1 MFFHKISLEMCQFTE
16 IPVTSLTASHL
27 PGLEKHPR
35 SELFRE
41 TVVPRHHEGSI
52 EDPLKPP

>member
-41 TVVPRHHEGSI
+41 PGVPRHQGA
-52 EDPLKPP
+52 PLRAP